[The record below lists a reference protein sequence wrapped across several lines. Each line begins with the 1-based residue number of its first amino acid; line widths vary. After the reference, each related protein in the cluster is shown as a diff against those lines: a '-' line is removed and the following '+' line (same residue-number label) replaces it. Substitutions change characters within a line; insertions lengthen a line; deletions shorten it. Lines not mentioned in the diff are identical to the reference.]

1 MRSFFMATAGVLML
15 ACGTPEAKQKELS
28 TQAQKVSY
36 SIGLQMG
43 KSLREQGIEVT
54 PEILLE
60 GLRDGASGGTPR
72 LTEDQLQSVMSA
84 FQAEMIAKARAKDS
98 AATIENKKQG
108 EEFLA
113 ANKAKPGVVTL
124 PSGLQYK
131 VITEGKGP
139 RPTRSSSV
147 TVHYRG
153 TLLNGDEFDSSYQRN
168 EPVTFPLGG
177 VIPGWV
183 EGLQLMN
190 AGSKYQFFI
199 PPALAY
205 GEQGSPPRIGPN
217 ATLIFEVELLSFK

>member
-1 MRSFFMATAGVLML
+1 MRLFLMATAGVLL
-15 ACGTPEAKQKELS
+15 AACGTPTAKKELS
-28 TQAQKVSY
+28 TQAEKVSY

-43 KSLREQGIEVT
+43 KGLREQGIEVT
-54 PEILLE
+54 PEILLA
-60 GLRDGASGGTPR
+60 GLRDGTAGGTPR
-72 LTEDQLQSVMSA
+72 LTEEQMQTVMSA
-84 FQAEMIAKARAKDS
+84 FQAEMIAKVRAKDS
-98 AATIENKKQG
+98 AATIENRKQG
-108 EEFLA
+108 QDFLA
-113 ANKAKPGVVTL
+113 ANKTKPGVMTT

-153 TLLNGDEFDSSYQRN
+153 TLLSGDEFDSSYKRN

-199 PPALAY
+199 PSELAY
-205 GEQGSPPRIGPN
+205 GEHGSPPTIGPN
-217 ATLIFEVELLSFK
+217 ATLVFEVELLSFK

>member
-1 MRSFFMATAGVLML
+1 MRSFLMATVGILIL
-15 ACGTPEAKQKELS
+15 ACGTPESKKKELS
-28 TQAQKVSY
+28 TQAEKVSY

-43 KSLREQGIEVT
+43 KSLREQGIEIT
-54 PEILLE
+54 PEVLLE
-60 GLRDGASGGTPR
+60 GLRDGSSGGTPR
-72 LTEDQLQSVMSA
+72 LTEDQIQTVMST
-84 FQAEMIAKARAKDS
+84 FQAEMIAKARTKDS
-98 AATIENKKQG
+98 MAIIENKKQG

-139 RPTRSSSV
+139 RPTRANSV

-153 TLLNGDEFDSSYQRN
+153 TLLNGDEFDSSYKRN
-168 EPVTFPLGG
+168 EPVTFPVGG

-199 PPALAY
+199 PPELAY
-205 GEQGSPPRIGPN
+205 GEHGSPPAIGPN
-217 ATLIFEVELLSFK
+217 ATLVFEVELLSIK